1 MKLEELTSEQLD
13 KAYEKAYE
21 SVRLTDYK
29 FKQDT
34 LLFFYAY
41 YKNISDDFSLN
52 FNQQTSDGEKLVNA
66 FKMNALF
73 QVRQLSKRECK
84 IRYIKLASEY
94 LGDDFLKEIT

>member
-1 MKLEELTSEQLD
+1 MNLEELTSEQLD
-13 KAYEKAYE
+13 KAFEKAYE

-41 YKNISDDFSLN
+41 YKNISDDYSLN
-52 FNQQTSDGEKLVNA
+52 FNQQTSNGERLVNA

-73 QVRQLSKRECK
+73 QVRQLSKRDCK
-84 IRYIKLASEY
+84 IRYIELASKY
-94 LGDDFLKEIT
+94 LGNHFLKEIT